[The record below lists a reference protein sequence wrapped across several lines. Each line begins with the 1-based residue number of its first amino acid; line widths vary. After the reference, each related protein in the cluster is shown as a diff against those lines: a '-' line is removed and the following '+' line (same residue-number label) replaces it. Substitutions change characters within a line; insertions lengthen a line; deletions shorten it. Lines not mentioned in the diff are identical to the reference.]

1 MSKFLEA
8 MRDSGF
14 IQKLRE
20 GLSDEE
26 KEQFDEVVKKTIQE
40 YSGLWTDVE
49 PLINKYHGKVN
60 NYVEKPESKQRR
72 NDESDDE

>member
-1 MSKFLEA
+1 LSKFLEA
-8 MRDSGF
+8 MRDSGI

-26 KEQFDEVVKKTIQE
+26 KEQFDDVVKKTIQE
-40 YSGLWTDVE
+40 YSGLWADVE

-72 NDESDDE
+72 NDESNDE